1 MSSCNWVR
9 DAFGMPD
16 PSKDN
21 DDGVLDGLGC
31 GNCAVDQN
39 PWQEDY
45 DEDGIGDA
53 CDNCP
58 KEKNA
63 NQLPCTFPSNV
74 ESPMDGSKDMLAD
87 WRVESLSLRL
97 AELHIYGNGGQ
108 GRIGMYVL
116 PRYDELGDPSDD
128 HLDDRVSTRR
138 NEWRLLCSRADAEAG
153 RAERPSR

>member
-1 MSSCNWVR
+1 
-9 DAFGMPD
+9 MPD